1 MKKTK
6 INFSSWPAQ
15 LYDFTKDNENE
26 KFTRCK
32 LKVFYEGETAD
43 HRLFSAAFAAEMKKS
58 LPYTPVV
65 GFYDEEQE
73 DFVGHATEQQIYG
86 MVDPC
91 AEITDYVDP
100 DDGNKWCVCD
110 VVLYTERPDKVGD
123 IAQKIVGHK
132 QSLEIDPKTVKYT
145 INYDSRKH
153 FKNIEFTAGS
163 FIGLSVLG
171 DSEKPAFT
179 GSEFF
184 SLNEDL
190 ISSKMKEKLDLLS
203 KYCADRHQEK
213 LGGTKNN
220 MNYTE
225 FVKLSWGELSE
236 KVSLAFA
243 KEYSEAYTYM
253 IDMYDDNAIFRVYY
267 YNSGESKLL
276 RAFFN
281 KEDKDL
287 TFSKV
292 EEVHVVYEPI
302 EAANE
307 TFATDINGQ
316 VETNAT
322 ITTDTEGIVQAEK
335 AAVTI
340 SSVDDATFAKDDEE
354 KDKSNCAAASDDEE
368 KDKSNCASSEKD
380 EEKDKENCTSSE
392 EQHKQG
398 GEGEEPKPK
407 DEENFNGQDDGN
419 TNSMENVGTKGEI
432 TDHEDH
438 SNKEESETSNDA
450 AVSESNSSSA
460 AFTDSE
466 RAEFEALKKEK
477 KVNLINSYK
486 EFLSEEEYKNFVD
499 SVDSYA
505 DNDKLEFDLL
515 KKFKAYSDEHA
526 ADNKSNSST
535 IIPFA
540 FTNVNNEKSSAEKSL
555 TNYVNGLL
563 GR

>member
-1 MKKTK
+1 
-6 INFSSWPAQ
+6 
-15 LYDFTKDNENE
+15 
-26 KFTRCK
+26 
-32 LKVFYEGETAD
+32 
-43 HRLFSAAFAAEMKKS
+43 MKKS

-213 LGGTKNN
+213 LGGTKDN

-236 KVSLAFA
+236 KISIAFA

-253 IDMYDDNAIFRVYY
+253 VDMYDDNAIFRVYY

-276 RAFFN
+276 RAFFTKGDN
-281 KEDKDL
+281 DVS
-287 TFSKV
+287 FSKV
-292 EEVHVVYEPI
+292 EEVHVVYESI
-302 EAANE
+302 EPAANE

-322 ITTDTEGIVQAEK
+322 ITTDTESIVQAES
-335 AAVTI
+335 ADDI
-340 SSVDDATFAKDDEE
+340 PSNDNSSFVKDEEE
-354 KDKSNCAAASDDEE
+354 KDQP
-368 KDKSNCASSEKD
+368 SED
-380 EEKDKENCTSSE
+380 STSSE
-392 EQHKQG
+392 EEKEG

-407 DEENFNGQDDGN
+407 DEENFNDQDDNSNN
-419 TNSMENVGTKGEI
+419 TINSMENVGTKGEI

-438 SNKEESETSNDA
+438 SNKEESATSNDA

-466 RAEFEALKKEK
+466 RAEFEALKREK

-486 EFLSEEEYKNFVD
+486 EFLSEEEYKIFVD

-526 ADNKSNSST
+526 ADSKSNSSS

>member
-253 IDMYDDNAIFRVYY
+253 VDMYDDNAIFRVYY

-276 RAFFN
+276 RAFFTKGDN
-281 KEDKDL
+281 DV

-292 EEVHVVYEPI
+292 EEVHVVYESI
-302 EAANE
+302 ETAANE

-322 ITTDTEGIVQAEK
+322 ITTDTESIVQAEN
-335 AAVTI
+335 AVTI
-340 SSVDDATFAKDDEE
+340 PSNDDATFAKDDEE
-354 KDKSNCAAASDDEE
+354 KDKSNCASSEQDEE
-368 KDKSNCASSEKD
+368 KEDS
-380 EEKDKENCTSSE
+380 TSSE
-392 EQHKQG
+392 EQKEG

-407 DEENFNGQDDGN
+407 DEEDFNDQADNNN

-466 RAEFEALKKEK
+466 RAEFEALKREK

-526 ADNKSNSST
+526 ADSKSNSSS

>member
-1 MKKTK
+1 
-6 INFSSWPAQ
+6 
-15 LYDFTKDNENE
+15 
-26 KFTRCK
+26 
-32 LKVFYEGETAD
+32 
-43 HRLFSAAFAAEMKKS
+43 MKKS

-243 KEYSEAYTYM
+243 KEYSEASTYM
-253 IDMYDDNAIFRVYY
+253 VDMYDDNAIFRVYY

-281 KEDKDL
+281 KEDNDIA
-287 TFSKV
+287 FSTV

-302 EAANE
+302 EVAAANE

-322 ITTDTEGIVQAEK
+322 ITTDTESIVQAEN
-335 AAVTI
+335 AVI
-340 SSVDDATFAKDDEE
+340 IPSNDDATFAKDDEE
-354 KDKSNCAAASDDEE
+354 KDKSNCASSEEDEE
-368 KDKSNCASSEKD
+368 KEDS
-380 EEKDKENCTSSE
+380 TSSE
-392 EQHKQG
+392 EEKPG

-407 DEENFNGQDDGN
+407 DEENFNDQGDDN

-438 SNKEESETSNDA
+438 SNKEESATSNDA

-466 RAEFEALKKEK
+466 RAEFEALKREK

>member
-1 MKKTK
+1 M
-6 INFSSWPAQ
+6 
-15 LYDFTKDNENE
+15 YDFTKDNENE

-190 ISSKMKEKLDLLS
+190 ITSRMKEKLDILS
-203 KYCADRHQEK
+203 KYCADHHQEK
-213 LGGTKNN
+213 LGGTKDN

-236 KVSLAFA
+236 KISSAFA
-243 KEYSEAYTYM
+243 KEYSEAYTFM
-253 IDMYDDNAIFRVYY
+253 VDMYDDSAIFRVYY

-276 RAFFN
+276 RAFYTN
-281 KEDKDL
+281 AEEIS
-287 TFSKV
+287 FSKV
-292 EEVHVVYEPI
+292 EEVHVTYESIEPI

-307 TFATDINGQ
+307 TFTTDISGQ

-322 ITTDTEGIVQAEK
+322 ITTDNENIVPDDN
-335 AAVTI
+335 
-340 SSVDDATFAKDDEE
+340 SSASFVDNKEDEE
-354 KDKSNCAAASDDEE
+354 KEDQEDDSASSEE
-368 KDKSNCASSEKD
+368 KEGGEGKEPQPKEEEKD
-380 EEKDKENCTSSE
+380 EED
-392 EQHKQG
+392 
-398 GEGEEPKPK
+398 
-407 DEENFNGQDDGN
+407 FNDQTDADN
-419 TNSMENVGTKGEI
+419 TNSTGNVGTKGDI

-438 SNKEESETSNDA
+438 SNEDVEASNDA

-460 AFTDSE
+460 TFTDSE
-466 RAEFEALKKEK
+466 RAEFEALKREK

-486 EFLSEEEYKNFVD
+486 EFLSEEEYKTFVD

-526 ADNKSNSST
+526 ADSKSNSSS

>member
-1 MKKTK
+1 
-6 INFSSWPAQ
+6 
-15 LYDFTKDNENE
+15 
-26 KFTRCK
+26 
-32 LKVFYEGETAD
+32 
-43 HRLFSAAFAAEMKKS
+43 MKKS

-213 LGGTKNN
+213 LGGTKDN

-236 KVSLAFA
+236 KISIAFA

-253 IDMYDDNAIFRVYY
+253 VDMYDDNAIFRVYY

-276 RAFFN
+276 RAFFTKGDN
-281 KEDKDL
+281 DVS
-287 TFSKV
+287 FSKV
-292 EEVHVVYEPI
+292 EEVHVVYESI
-302 EAANE
+302 EPAANE

-322 ITTDTEGIVQAEK
+322 ITTDTESIVQAES
-335 AAVTI
+335 ADI
-340 SSVDDATFAKDDEE
+340 IPSDGDDASFAKGDDEE
-354 KDKSNCAAASDDEE
+354 KDKSNCVSSEEDEE
-368 KDKSNCASSEKD
+368 KEDS
-380 EEKDKENCTSSE
+380 TSSE
-392 EQHKQG
+392 EEKEG

-407 DEENFNGQDDGN
+407 DEEDFNDQDN

-438 SNKEESETSNDA
+438 SDKEESATSDDA

-460 AFTDSE
+460 TFTDSE
-466 RAEFEALKKEK
+466 RAEFEALKREK

-526 ADNKSNSST
+526 ADSKSNSST

>member
-190 ISSKMKEKLDLLS
+190 ISSKMKEKLDILS

-213 LGGTKNN
+213 LGGTKDN

-236 KVSLAFA
+236 KISSAFA
-243 KEYSEAYTYM
+243 KEYSEAYTYI

-276 RAFFN
+276 RAFFT
-281 KEDKDL
+281 KEDNDV

-292 EEVHVVYEPI
+292 EEVHVVYESI
-302 EAANE
+302 ETAANE

-322 ITTDTEGIVQAEK
+322 ITTDTESIVKAES
-335 AAVTI
+335 ANI
-340 SSVDDATFAKDDEE
+340 PSDDTSFVKDDDEE
-354 KDKSNCAAASDDEE
+354 KDKSNDTASSEEDEE
-368 KDKSNCASSEKD
+368 KEATSSK
-380 EEKDKENCTSSE
+380 EEKP
-392 EQHKQG
+392 G

-407 DEENFNGQDDGN
+407 DEENFNDHDN

-438 SNKEESETSNDA
+438 SNKEESDTSNDA

-466 RAEFEALKKEK
+466 RAEFEALKREK

-486 EFLSEEEYKNFVD
+486 EFLSEEEYKTFVD

-526 ADNKSNSST
+526 ADSKSNSST

-540 FTNVNNEKSSAEKSL
+540 FTNVNNEKTSAEKSL

>member
-1 MKKTK
+1 
-6 INFSSWPAQ
+6 
-15 LYDFTKDNENE
+15 
-26 KFTRCK
+26 
-32 LKVFYEGETAD
+32 
-43 HRLFSAAFAAEMKKS
+43 MKKS

-65 GFYDEEQE
+65 GFYDEEQK

-281 KEDKDL
+281 KEDNDL

-302 EAANE
+302 EAAANE

-322 ITTDTEGIVQAEK
+322 ITTDTESIVQAEN
-335 AAVTI
+335 AVTI
-340 SSVDDATFAKDDEE
+340 PSVDDDATFAKDDEE
-354 KDKSNCAAASDDEE
+354 KDKSNCASSNDNEE
-368 KDKSNCASSEKD
+368 KDKNNCASSE
-380 EEKDKENCTSSE
+380 EKDN
-392 EQHKQG
+392 KQG

-407 DEENFNGQDDGN
+407 DEENFNGQDDGNN

-460 AFTDSE
+460 TFTDSE
-466 RAEFEALKKEK
+466 RAEFEALKREK

-526 ADNKSNSST
+526 ADSKSNSSS

>member
-213 LGGTKNN
+213 LGGTKDN

-236 KVSLAFA
+236 KISIAFA

-253 IDMYDDNAIFRVYY
+253 VDMYDDNAIFRVYY

-276 RAFFN
+276 RAFFT
-281 KEDKDL
+281 KDNDI

-302 EAANE
+302 ETANE

-322 ITTDTEGIVQAEK
+322 ITTDTESIVQAEN
-335 AAVTI
+335 ADI
-340 SSVDDATFAKDDEE
+340 IPSDGDDASFAKGDDEE
-354 KDKSNCAAASDDEE
+354 KDKSNCVSSEEDEE
-368 KDKSNCASSEKD
+368 KEDS
-380 EEKDKENCTSSE
+380 TSSE
-392 EQHKQG
+392 EEKEG

-407 DEENFNGQDDGN
+407 DEEDFNDQDN

-432 TDHEDH
+432 TNHEDH
-438 SNKEESETSNDA
+438 SNKEEGATSDDA
-450 AVSESNSSSA
+450 AVSEGNSSSA
-460 AFTDSE
+460 TFTDSE
-466 RAEFEALKKEK
+466 RAEFEALKREK

-486 EFLSEEEYKNFVD
+486 EFLSEEEYKTFVD

-526 ADNKSNSST
+526 ADSKSNSST

>member
-1 MKKTK
+1 
-6 INFSSWPAQ
+6 
-15 LYDFTKDNENE
+15 
-26 KFTRCK
+26 
-32 LKVFYEGETAD
+32 
-43 HRLFSAAFAAEMKKS
+43 MKKS

-190 ISSKMKEKLDLLS
+190 ISSKMKEKLDILS

-213 LGGTKNN
+213 LGGTKDN

-236 KVSLAFA
+236 KISSAFA

-276 RAFFN
+276 RAFFT
-281 KEDKDL
+281 KEEDNI

-292 EEVHVVYEPI
+292 EEVHVAYESI
-302 EAANE
+302 ETANE

-322 ITTDTEGIVQAEK
+322 ITTDTESIVQAEN
-335 AAVTI
+335 ADII
-340 SSVDDATFAKDDEE
+340 SSDDASFVKDDDEE
-354 KDKSNCAAASDDEE
+354 KDKSNDTASSEEDEE
-368 KDKSNCASSEKD
+368 KEATSSK
-380 EEKDKENCTSSE
+380 EEKP
-392 EQHKQG
+392 G

-407 DEENFNGQDDGN
+407 DEENFNDHDN

-438 SNKEESETSNDA
+438 SNKEESATSNDA

-466 RAEFEALKKEK
+466 RAEFEALKREK

-486 EFLSEEEYKNFVD
+486 EFLSEEEYKTFVD

-526 ADNKSNSST
+526 ADSKSNSST

-540 FTNVNNEKSSAEKSL
+540 FTNVNNEKTSAEKSL

>member
-1 MKKTK
+1 M
-6 INFSSWPAQ
+6 
-15 LYDFTKDNENE
+15 
-26 KFTRCK
+26 
-32 LKVFYEGETAD
+32 FYEGETAD

-287 TFSKV
+287 SFSKV

-302 EAANE
+302 EAAANE

-322 ITTDTEGIVQAEK
+322 ITTDTESIVQAES
-335 AAVTI
+335 ADI
-340 SSVDDATFAKDDEE
+340 PSDDASFAKG
-354 KDKSNCAAASDDEE
+354 DDEE
-368 KDKSNCASSEKD
+368 KDKSNCASSEQD
-380 EEKDKENCTSSE
+380 EEKEDSTSSE
-392 EQHKQG
+392 EQKEG

-407 DEENFNGQDDGN
+407 DEEDFNDQDGDNN

-466 RAEFEALKKEK
+466 RAEFEALKREK

-526 ADNKSNSST
+526 ADSKSNSSS

>member
-15 LYDFTKDNENE
+15 LYDFTKDKENE

-190 ISSKMKEKLDLLS
+190 ISSKMKEKLDILS

-213 LGGTKNN
+213 LGGTKDN

-236 KVSLAFA
+236 KISSAFA

-276 RAFFN
+276 RAFFT
-281 KEDKDL
+281 KEEDNI

-292 EEVHVVYEPI
+292 EEVHVAYESI
-302 EAANE
+302 ETANE

-322 ITTDTEGIVQAEK
+322 ITTDTESIVQAEN
-335 AAVTI
+335 ADII
-340 SSVDDATFAKDDEE
+340 SSDDASFVKDDDEE
-354 KDKSNCAAASDDEE
+354 KDKSNDTASSEEDEE
-368 KDKSNCASSEKD
+368 KEATSSK
-380 EEKDKENCTSSE
+380 EEKP
-392 EQHKQG
+392 G

-407 DEENFNGQDDGN
+407 DEENFNDHDN

-438 SNKEESETSNDA
+438 SNKEESATSNDA

-466 RAEFEALKKEK
+466 RAEFEALKREK

-486 EFLSEEEYKNFVD
+486 EFLSEEEYKTFVD

-526 ADNKSNSST
+526 ADSKSNSST

-540 FTNVNNEKSSAEKSL
+540 FTNVNNEKTSAEKSL

>member
-1 MKKTK
+1 
-6 INFSSWPAQ
+6 
-15 LYDFTKDNENE
+15 
-26 KFTRCK
+26 
-32 LKVFYEGETAD
+32 
-43 HRLFSAAFAAEMKKS
+43 MKKS

-73 DFVGHATEQQIYG
+73 DFVGHATEQQVYG

-171 DSEKPAFT
+171 EGEKPAFT

-190 ISSKMKEKLDLLS
+190 INSKMKEKLDILS
-203 KYCADRHQEK
+203 KYCVEHHQEK
-213 LGGTKNN
+213 LGGTKDN

-236 KVSLAFA
+236 KVSSAFA

-276 RAFFN
+276 RAFFT
-281 KEDKDL
+281 KEDNNF
-287 TFSKV
+287 TFSKI
-292 EEVHVVYEPI
+292 EEVHVVYESI
-302 EAANE
+302 ENDNAADE
-307 TFATDINGQ
+307 TFTADINGQ
-316 VETNAT
+316 GQLASAT
-322 ITTDTEGIVQAEK
+322 ITTDNVNSITNETDSSFVEK
-335 AAVTI
+335 
-340 SSVDDATFAKDDEE
+340 KEE
-354 KDKSNCAAASDDEE
+354 
-368 KDKSNCASSEKD
+368 
-380 EEKDKENCTSSE
+380 ENQE
-392 EQHKQG
+392 EQPQG
-398 GEGEEPKPK
+398 GAEEDPEAKPEK
-407 DEENFNGQDDGN
+407 EEENFNN
-419 TNSMENVGTKGEI
+419 AANENNSAENVGTKGNI
-432 TDHEDH
+432 TDHEDN
-438 SNKEESETSNDA
+438 SNEGGNQTSDGTT
-450 AVSESNSSSA
+450 VSEGNTGSA
-460 AFTDSE
+460 TFTDSE
-466 RAEFEALKKEK
+466 RAEFEALKREK

-526 ADNKSNSST
+526 ADKSNSTS

-540 FTNVNNEKSSAEKSL
+540 FANVNDKPTAEKSL

>member
-15 LYDFTKDNENE
+15 LYDFTKDKENE

-190 ISSKMKEKLDLLS
+190 ISSKMKEKLDILS
-203 KYCADRHQEK
+203 KYCADRHYEK
-213 LGGTKNN
+213 LGGTKDN

-236 KVSLAFA
+236 KISLAFA

-281 KEDKDL
+281 KEDNDL

-302 EAANE
+302 EAAANE

-322 ITTDTEGIVQAEK
+322 ITTDTESIVQEEK

-340 SSVDDATFAKDDEE
+340 PSVDDDATFAKDDEE
-354 KDKSNCAAASDDEE
+354 KDKSNCASSEEDKE
-368 KDKSNCASSEKD
+368 KDKSNCASSE
-380 EEKDKENCTSSE
+380 EKDN
-392 EQHKQG
+392 KQG

-407 DEENFNGQDDGN
+407 DEENFNGQNDGNN

-438 SNKEESETSNDA
+438 SNKEGATSDDA

-466 RAEFEALKKEK
+466 RAEFEALKREK

-486 EFLSEEEYKNFVD
+486 EFLSEEEYKTFVD

-526 ADNKSNSST
+526 ADSKSNSSS

>member
-1 MKKTK
+1 
-6 INFSSWPAQ
+6 
-15 LYDFTKDNENE
+15 
-26 KFTRCK
+26 
-32 LKVFYEGETAD
+32 
-43 HRLFSAAFAAEMKKS
+43 MKKS

-190 ISSKMKEKLDLLS
+190 ISSKMKEKLDILS
-203 KYCADRHQEK
+203 KYCADRHHEK
-213 LGGTKNN
+213 LGGTKDN

-236 KVSLAFA
+236 KISSAFA

-276 RAFFN
+276 RAFFT
-281 KEDKDL
+281 KEDNDI
-287 TFSKV
+287 TFSTV
-292 EEVHVVYEPI
+292 EEVHVIYEPI

-322 ITTDTEGIVQAEK
+322 ITTDTESIVQAEK

-340 SSVDDATFAKDDEE
+340 PSVDDDATFAKDDEE
-354 KDKSNCAAASDDEE
+354 KDKSNCASSEEDEE
-368 KDKSNCASSEKD
+368 KKD
-380 EEKDKENCTSSE
+380 QEPEDSTSSE
-392 EQHKQG
+392 EQKEG
-398 GEGEEPKPK
+398 GEGDEPKPK
-407 DEENFNGQDDGN
+407 DEENFNGQDDGNN

-438 SNKEESETSNDA
+438 SNKEESATSNDA

-466 RAEFEALKKEK
+466 RAEFEALKREK

-486 EFLSEEEYKNFVD
+486 EFLSEEEYKTFVD

-526 ADNKSNSST
+526 ADSKSNSSS

>member
-1 MKKTK
+1 
-6 INFSSWPAQ
+6 
-15 LYDFTKDNENE
+15 
-26 KFTRCK
+26 
-32 LKVFYEGETAD
+32 
-43 HRLFSAAFAAEMKKS
+43 MKKS

-281 KEDKDL
+281 KEDNDI
-287 TFSKV
+287 TFSTV
-292 EEVHVVYEPI
+292 EEVHVVYESI
-302 EAANE
+302 ETAANE

-322 ITTDTEGIVQAEK
+322 ITTDTESIVQAEN
-335 AAVTI
+335 AVTI
-340 SSVDDATFAKDDEE
+340 SSVDDDASFAKDDEE
-354 KDKSNCAAASDDEE
+354 KDKSNCASSEEDEE
-368 KDKSNCASSEKD
+368 KEDS
-380 EEKDKENCTSSE
+380 TSSE
-392 EQHKQG
+392 EENKQG
-398 GEGEEPKPK
+398 GEGEKPKPK
-407 DEENFNGQDDGN
+407 DEEDFNDQDN

-466 RAEFEALKKEK
+466 RAEFEALKREK

>member
-190 ISSKMKEKLDLLS
+190 ISSKMKEKLDILS
-203 KYCADRHQEK
+203 KYCADRHHEK
-213 LGGTKNN
+213 LGGTKDN

-236 KVSLAFA
+236 KISLAFA

-276 RAFFN
+276 RAFFT
-281 KEDKDL
+281 KEDNDV

-292 EEVHVVYEPI
+292 EEVHVVYESI
-302 EAANE
+302 ETAANE

-322 ITTDTEGIVQAEK
+322 ITTDTESIVKAES
-335 AAVTI
+335 ANI
-340 SSVDDATFAKDDEE
+340 PSDDTSFVKDDDEE
-354 KDKSNCAAASDDEE
+354 KDKSNCVSSEDDEE
-368 KDKSNCASSEKD
+368 KKD
-380 EEKDKENCTSSE
+380 QEPEDSTSSE
-392 EQHKQG
+392 EEKEG

-407 DEENFNGQDDGN
+407 DEENFNDQENN
-419 TNSMENVGTKGEI
+419 TTDSMENVGTKGEI

-438 SNKEESETSNDA
+438 SNKEESATSNDA

-466 RAEFEALKKEK
+466 RAEFEALKREK

-486 EFLSEEEYKNFVD
+486 EFLSEEEYKTFVD

-526 ADNKSNSST
+526 ADSKSNSST

-540 FTNVNNEKSSAEKSL
+540 FTNVNNEKTSAEKSL